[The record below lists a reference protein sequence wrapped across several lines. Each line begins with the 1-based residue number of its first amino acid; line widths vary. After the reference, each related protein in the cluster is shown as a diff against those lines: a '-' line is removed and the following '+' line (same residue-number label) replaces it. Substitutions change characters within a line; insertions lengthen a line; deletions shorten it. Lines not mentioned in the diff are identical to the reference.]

1 MLGKIYGCKWYQY
14 LIYLYIFENAFATH
28 VNSIIGDAG
37 EEKQYQ
43 IDQIGQIFGDAF
55 AVGFI

>member
-1 MLGKIYGCKWYQY
+1 MGTNGININY

-43 IDQIGQIFGDAF
+43 IDQIG
-55 AVGFI
+55 